1 VPTGRDPRHPLHG
14 EKKSTRK
21 QTVIK
26 SKKLEMLENSSVR
39 LSVTVDKEFIQQE
52 YDGVIQE
59 YSKNIRMD
67 GFRRGKVPPAVL
79 IRKFGDSLL
88 AETTER
94 VIRKTLDEALKDA
107 EKQPVVT
114 SVPEVDS
121 EGKLELGSD
130 YPYTVTFDTFPEIE
144 LPEYKGLEYEELQV
158 KVAEEDVERELKGLQ
173 EQNSIVTD
181 KKDAT
186 VLNGDIVGVDYA
198 ELAEDDAEVPETR
211 REGFVFEVGSGYNL
225 YKIDNDLVGA
235 KVGEER
241 ILTKEYPEDF
251 EFKELAGRTVRLKV
265 KVNSV
270 KEKQLP
276 AIDDELAQDISD
288 KYETLEDLKKDI
300 EARLSAFAAQKVR
313 EHNVSQLLEKIVEG
327 ATIPLP
333 QSMVAHEQEDQW
345 RNFVSRAVPRAQ
357 DFATAERLV
366 LRELEKEGK
375 GRDELLASWR
385 EAAEKKL
392 KLQLAVSEMVN
403 REKIEVDDAEVDKR
417 VEQEAEGQK
426 MSLEETREAME
437 RSNYLP
443 YLRADLKN
451 EKLYDLLLESGVRKK
466 GKKAKFLDLAQG
478 NY

>member
-1 VPTGRDPRHPLHG
+1 
-14 EKKSTRK
+14 
-21 QTVIK
+21 VIK
-26 SKKLEMLENSSVR
+26 SKNLEMLENSSVR
-39 LSVTVDKEFIQQE
+39 LSVTVDKEFIQKE
-52 YDGVIQE
+52 YDDLVRE
-59 YSKNIRMD
+59 YSRNIRMD

-79 IRKFGDSLL
+79 VRKFGDSLL

-94 VIRKTLDEALKDA
+94 VIRKTLDEVLKDA
-107 EKQPVVT
+107 EKQPLVT

-130 YPYTVTFDTFPEIE
+130 YPYTVSFDTFPEIE
-144 LPEYKGLEYEELQV
+144 LPEYKGLEFEELQV
-158 KVAEEDVERELKGLQ
+158 KITEEDLERELKGLQ
-173 EQNSIVTD
+173 EQNSVVTD

-186 VLNGDIVGVDYA
+186 VLNGDIVGIDYV
-198 ELAEDDAEVPETR
+198 ELGEEDAEVEGTR

-225 YKIDNDLVGA
+225 YKIDNELIGA
-235 KVGEER
+235 AVGEER
-241 ILTKEYPEDF
+241 VLTKEYPEDF
-251 EFKELAGRTVRLKV
+251 EFNELAGRKVRLKV

-288 KYETLEDLKKDI
+288 KYETLDDLKKDI
-300 EARLSAFAAQKVR
+300 EARLSGFAAQKVR
-313 EHNVSQLLEKIVEG
+313 EHSVSQLLEKVVAG

-333 QSMVAHEQEDQW
+333 RSMIEHEQEEQW
-345 RNFVSRAVPRAQ
+345 RNFVSRAAPRAR
-357 DFATAERLV
+357 DFAAAERVV
-366 LRELEKEGK
+366 LQAMEKEGK
-375 GRDELLASWR
+375 SKEEILAGWR

-403 REKIEVDDAEVDKR
+403 REKIEVDEAELDRR
-417 VEQEAEGQK
+417 VQQEAEGQK
-426 MSLEETREAME
+426 MSVEDTRQAME

-443 YLRADLKN
+443 YLRVDLKN